1 MVTNARRILTV
12 VNQYH
17 RLGSFIER
25 EVIREAETPR
35 DAEERAKFYKL

>member
-12 VNQYH
+12 VNQY
-17 RLGSFIER
+17 RLRNFIER

-35 DAEERAKFYKL
+35 DAEKRPNFYKL